1 MKTKQTRATPG
12 DKIRAVQILM
22 GYCAVSDYESAM
34 LERVTAQLCREICS
48 KGGGFTRAEL
58 AGRLGM
64 PESSLNLM
72 MDGSA
77 ATWPIAS

>member
-34 LERVTAQLCREICS
+34 LERVTAQLCREICKAGVS
-48 KGGGFTRAEL
+48 VTRL
-58 AGRLGM
+58 AQRLGM
-64 PESSLNLM
+64 PEDNLTLM
-72 MDGSA
+72 MDGKL
-77 ATWPIAS
+77 